1 MRSCIHFAL
10 LLAAALAL
18 LAVPI
23 ASGAS
28 PDLVVSQVYAGGGN
42 SGATYA
48 NDFVELFNR
57 SSSSVDLSGWSVQY
71 APATG
76 TTWQVTTLAGS
87 LAPGRHYLVALASGG
102 ATGASLPTADA
113 TGTSNLAA
121 SGGKIAL
128 VHDTTAL
135 ACGATAGSCS
145 SVAAVRDLVGY
156 GSATDFE
163 GAAAPALTNTT
174 AALRASG
181 GCSDSDKNDTD
192 FTADTPAPRTTS
204 TAATTCSGTTPPPS
218 GSNSGAANVALDLQ
232 SSLSIA
238 LDKPTLSFGTVAP
251 GASPAA
257 LAERVTV
264 TSTNAAGYTLGAH
277 RTAFAPADLPLG
289 LSATAPTG
297 GTLGPSLAGGARAAL
312 PIAPAADL
320 IVGTTSAPSG
330 ASGDTW
336 PTSLAFTSSLP
347 TLASGHYTATVT
359 FTAIAR

>member
-1 MRSCIHFAL
+1 MPRSIVLTL
-10 LLAAALAL
+10 LLAAALSL

-28 PDLVVSQVYAGGGN
+28 PDVVVSQVYGGGGN

-57 SSSSVDLSGWSVQY
+57 GSSSIDLSGWSVQY
-71 APATG
+71 ATASG
-76 TTWQVTTLAGS
+76 TSWQVTTLSGT
-87 LAPGRHYLVALASGG
+87 LAAGRHYLVALASGG
-102 ATGASLPTADA
+102 TNGAALPASDA

-128 VHDTTAL
+128 VHDTNAL
-135 ACGATAGSCS
+135 SCGATAGSCS
-145 SVAAVRDLVGY
+145 SVSTVRDLVGY

-163 GAAAPALTNTT
+163 GSAAPALSNTT
-174 AALRASG
+174 AAIRGSG
-181 GCSDSDKNDTD
+181 GCSDTDVNGTD
-192 FTADTPAPRTTS
+192 FTADTPAPRNT
-204 TAATTCSGTTPPPS
+204 TAAAATCTGTPPPAGS
-218 GSNSGAANVALDLQ
+218 GSASASVALDLQ

-238 LDKPTLSFGTVAP
+238 LDKPTLSFGNAAP
-251 GASPAA
+251 GDSPAA

-264 TSTNAAGYTLGAH
+264 TSTNANGYTLGAH
-277 RTAFAPADLPLG
+277 RTVFAPADLPLG
-289 LSATAPTG
+289 LSATAPAG
-297 GTLGPSLAGGARAAL
+297 GTLGPSLAGGARAPL

-320 IVGTTSAPSG
+320 VVGTTSAPSG

-347 TLASGHYTATVT
+347 TLASGHYSATVT
-359 FTAIAR
+359 FTVIAR